1 MFGRES
7 TTNAEAVAEPFGEAS
22 AQAVPQAPLSCTE
35 GKCLS
40 GAATHCS
47 YVDRRQRECGTAWC
61 LVHQQ
66 IAFGKVFC
74 RRHARTVTAVGPM
87 WHSLVL
93 PDLEN
98 RAPSLAN
105 WVGSQLDRPI
115 RALLARYFGSQT
127 LSVSAVGIGVS
138 RRDRMWGTAWKVVS
152 PQGIDLSIN
161 AIVAEGD
168 PNTVLVIYDG
178 LLFRELAAPWIEA
191 HQAGITLDS
200 ATDVEA
206 QQRFVAGILDDLE
219 VAVQKTKLNPWRPAA
234 GRSSASMASM
244 APTETAE
251 VDLGFRAMARA
262 R

>member
-1 MFGRES
+1 MIFGRES
-7 TTNAEAVAEPFGEAS
+7 TTTSEALATPFGEAP
-22 AQAVPQAPLSCTE
+22 AKAVPQAPLSCTE

-66 IAFGKVFC
+66 IVFGKVLC
-74 RRHARTVTAVGPM
+74 RRHARIVTAVGPM
-87 WHSLVL
+87 WHSRVL

-105 WVGSQLDRPI
+105 WVCSQLDGPI
-115 RALLARYFGSQT
+115 RALLARNFGSQT

-161 AIVAEGD
+161 AIVSEAD
-168 PNTVLVIYDG
+168 PNTVLVMYDG

-191 HQAGITLDS
+191 HQTGSALDS
-200 ATDVEA
+200 VTDVAA
-206 QQRFVAGILDDLE
+206 QQRFVAGILEDLE
-219 VAVQKTKLNPWRPAA
+219 VAVLNTKRTPWRPAA
-234 GRSSASMASM
+234 GRSSASTAS
-244 APTETAE
+244 AGAAE
-251 VDLGFRAMARA
+251 YDLGFRAMARA